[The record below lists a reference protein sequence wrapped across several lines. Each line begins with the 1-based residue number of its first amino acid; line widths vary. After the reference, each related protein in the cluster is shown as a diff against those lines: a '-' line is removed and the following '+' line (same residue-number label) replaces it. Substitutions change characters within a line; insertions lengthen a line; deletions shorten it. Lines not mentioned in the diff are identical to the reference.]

1 MKWEPSCTIEQGE
14 AAFTAQQHKLESVR
28 SDSAKSRAS
37 VDKKRWCFRQNSP
50 KSGARFL
57 TGISIHMLLQV
68 DGLRK
73 TFGRRVAVDGIGFS
87 IDVGEIVGF
96 LGPNGAGKTTT
107 MRMIAGYLEP
117 DEGTAKVFNIDITQ
131 ERRRA
136 QERVGYLPEGA
147 PLYGEMTPWSFLRF
161 VAETRG
167 MSREAARHA
176 VRRAAQ
182 DARLGD
188 SIDRPIDTLSK
199 GYRRRVGFAAA
210 LLHDP
215 MLLILDEPTDGLD
228 PNQRHAVRDLIKKL
242 GEERGLI
249 ISTHSLE
256 EVEAVCTRAIVIDQG
271 RIIADKTPA
280 ALIDE
285 HGTLERAFAAL
296 TRGEERT

>member
-1 MKWEPSCTIEQGE
+1 MAFSPEPTYER
-14 AAFTAQQHKLESVR
+14 R
-28 SDSAKSRAS
+28 SLSNG
-37 VDKKRWCFRQNSP
+37 VCF
-50 KSGARFL
+50 
-57 TGISIHMLLQV
+57 HMLLQV

-73 TFGRRVAVDGIGFS
+73 TFGRRAAVDGIGFS
-87 IDVGEIVGF
+87 LDVGEIVGF
-96 LGPNGAGKTTT
+96 LGTNGAGKTTT

-117 DEGTAKVFNIDITQ
+117 DECVAKIFNIDVAR

-136 QERVGYLPEGA
+136 QERVGYLPEGN
-147 PLYGEMTPWSFLRF
+147 PLYGEMTPWTFLRF

-182 DARLGD
+182 DARLGET
-188 SIDRPIDTLSK
+188 IDQPIETLSK
-199 GYRRRVGFAAA
+199 GFRRRVGLAAA

-228 PNQRHAVRDLIKKL
+228 PNQRHAVRELIKRL

-256 EVEAVCTRAIVIDQG
+256 EVEAVCTRAIVIDRG
-271 RIIADKTPA
+271 RIVADKTPD
-280 ALIDE
+280 ALRDE
-285 HGTLERAFAAL
+285 HGTLERAFTAL
-296 TRGEERT
+296 TRGEERA

>member
-1 MKWEPSCTIEQGE
+1 
-14 AAFTAQQHKLESVR
+14 
-28 SDSAKSRAS
+28 
-37 VDKKRWCFRQNSP
+37 
-50 KSGARFL
+50 
-57 TGISIHMLLQV
+57 MLLQV

-73 TFGRRVAVDGIGFS
+73 SFGRRVAVDGIGFS
-87 IDVGEIVGF
+87 LDVGEIVGF

-107 MRMIAGYLEP
+107 MRMLAGYLEP
-117 DEGTAKVFNIDITQ
+117 DEGVAKVFNIDVAR

-147 PLYGEMTPWSFLRF
+147 PLYGEMTPWTFLRF
-161 VAETRG
+161 VAEARG

-182 DARLGD
+182 DARLGET
-188 SIDRPIDTLSK
+188 INQPIETLSK
-199 GYRRRVGFAAA
+199 GYRRRAGLAAA

-228 PNQRHAVRDLIKKL
+228 PNQRHAVRDLIRRL

-256 EVEAVCTRAIVIDQG
+256 EVEAVCTRAIVIDRG
-271 RIIADKTPA
+271 RIVADRTPGE
-280 ALIDE
+280 LTGE

-296 TRGEERT
+296 TRGEERA

>member
-1 MKWEPSCTIEQGE
+1 
-14 AAFTAQQHKLESVR
+14 
-28 SDSAKSRAS
+28 
-37 VDKKRWCFRQNSP
+37 
-50 KSGARFL
+50 
-57 TGISIHMLLQV
+57 MLLQV

-73 TFGRRVAVDGIGFS
+73 TFGRRTAVDNVGFS
-87 IDVGEIVGF
+87 LDVGEIVGF

-117 DEGTAKVFNIDITQ
+117 DDGVAKVFNIDVAQ
-131 ERRRA
+131 DRRRA

-161 VAETRG
+161 VGEARG

-188 SIDRPIDTLSK
+188 SIDRPIETLSK
-199 GYRRRVGFAAA
+199 GFRRRVGLAAA

-215 MLLILDEPTDGLD
+215 LLLILDEPTDGLD
-228 PNQRHAVRDLIKKL
+228 PNQRAAVRDLIKRL

-256 EVEAVCTRAIVIDQG
+256 EVEAVCTRAILIDKG
-271 RIIADKTPA
+271 RIIVDKTPA
-280 ALIDE
+280 ALAE
-285 HGTLERAFAAL
+285 EFGSLEKAFRTL
-296 TRGEERT
+296 TGGEERQ

>member
-1 MKWEPSCTIEQGE
+1 
-14 AAFTAQQHKLESVR
+14 
-28 SDSAKSRAS
+28 
-37 VDKKRWCFRQNSP
+37 
-50 KSGARFL
+50 
-57 TGISIHMLLQV
+57 MLLQV

-73 TFGRRVAVDGIGFS
+73 RFGRRVAVDGVGFTL
-87 IDVGEIVGF
+87 DVGEIVGF

-107 MRMIAGYLEP
+107 MRMISGYLEP
-117 DEGTAKVFNIDITQ
+117 DEGVAKIFNIDIAR

-167 MSREAARHA
+167 MAREPARHA

-188 SIDRPIDTLSK
+188 TIDRPIETLSK
-199 GYRRRVGFAAA
+199 GYRRRVGLAAA

-228 PNQRHAVRDLIKKL
+228 PNQRHAVRDLIRRL

-256 EVEAVCTRAIVIDQG
+256 EVDAVCTRAIVIDQG
-271 RIIADKTPA
+271 RVVADKTPA
-280 ALIDE
+280 ELRAEYGD
-285 HGTLERAFAAL
+285 LERAFAAL
-296 TRGEERT
+296 TGGEERA

>member
-1 MKWEPSCTIEQGE
+1 
-14 AAFTAQQHKLESVR
+14 
-28 SDSAKSRAS
+28 
-37 VDKKRWCFRQNSP
+37 
-50 KSGARFL
+50 
-57 TGISIHMLLQV
+57 MLLQV

-73 TFGRRVAVDGIGFS
+73 TFGRRVAVDGVGFS
-87 IDVGEIVGF
+87 LDVGEIVGF

-117 DEGTAKVFNIDITQ
+117 DDGVAKIFNIDIAQ

-147 PLYGEMTPWSFLRF
+147 PLYGEMTPWTFLRF
-161 VAETRG
+161 VGETRG

-188 SIDRPIDTLSK
+188 TIDQPIETLSK
-199 GYRRRVGFAAA
+199 GYRRRVGLAAA

-215 MLLILDEPTDGLD
+215 LLLILDEPTDGLD
-228 PNQRHAVRDLIKKL
+228 PNQRHAVRDLIRRL

-256 EVEAVCTRAIVIDQG
+256 EVEAVCTRVILIDQG
-271 RIIADKTPA
+271 RVIIDATPA
-280 ALIDE
+280 ELREA
-285 HGTLERAFAAL
+285 HGSLEEAFRKL
-296 TRGEERT
+296 THGEERG

>member
-1 MKWEPSCTIEQGE
+1 
-14 AAFTAQQHKLESVR
+14 
-28 SDSAKSRAS
+28 
-37 VDKKRWCFRQNSP
+37 
-50 KSGARFL
+50 
-57 TGISIHMLLQV
+57 MLLQV

-73 TFGRRVAVDGIGFS
+73 TFGRRVAVDGVGFS
-87 IDVGEIVGF
+87 LDVGEIVGF

-117 DEGTAKVFNIDITQ
+117 DDGVAKVFNIDVAQ
-131 ERRRA
+131 DRRRA

-147 PLYGEMTPWSFLRF
+147 PLYGEMTPWMFLRF

-182 DARLGD
+182 DTRLGEA
-188 SIDRPIDTLSK
+188 IDQPIETLSK
-199 GYRRRVGFAAA
+199 GYRRRVGLAAA

-215 MLLILDEPTDGLD
+215 LLLILDEPTDGLD
-228 PNQRHAVRDLIKKL
+228 PNQRHAVRDLIRRL

-256 EVEAVCTRAIVIDQG
+256 EVEAVCTRAIVIDKG
-271 RIIADKTPA
+271 RIVVDKKPA
-280 ALIDE
+280 ELAEQFGDLE
-285 HGTLERAFAAL
+285 NAFRTL
-296 TRGEERT
+296 TGGEERA

>member
-1 MKWEPSCTIEQGE
+1 
-14 AAFTAQQHKLESVR
+14 
-28 SDSAKSRAS
+28 
-37 VDKKRWCFRQNSP
+37 
-50 KSGARFL
+50 
-57 TGISIHMLLQV
+57 MLLQV

-73 TFGRRVAVDGIGFS
+73 RFGRRQAVDGIGFS
-87 IDVGEIVGF
+87 LDVGEIVGF

-117 DEGTAKVFNIDITQ
+117 DEGSAKIFNIDVGQ

-147 PLYGEMTPWSFLRF
+147 PLYGEMTPWTFLRF

-176 VRRAAQ
+176 VRRSAQ
-182 DARLGD
+182 DARLGET
-188 SIDRPIDTLSK
+188 IDQPIETLSK
-199 GYRRRVGFAAA
+199 GYRRRVGLAAA

-228 PNQRHAVRDLIKKL
+228 PNQRHAVRDLIRRL

-256 EVEAVCTRAIVIDQG
+256 EVEAVCTRAIVIDKG
-271 RIIADKTPA
+271 RVVADKTPA
-280 ALIDE
+280 ELRDE
-285 HGTLERAFAAL
+285 HGSLERAFTTL
-296 TRGEERT
+296 TGGEERV

>member
-1 MKWEPSCTIEQGE
+1 
-14 AAFTAQQHKLESVR
+14 
-28 SDSAKSRAS
+28 
-37 VDKKRWCFRQNSP
+37 
-50 KSGARFL
+50 
-57 TGISIHMLLQV
+57 MLLQV
-68 DGLRK
+68 EGLRK

-87 IDVGEIVGF
+87 LDAGEIVGF

-117 DEGTAKVFNIDITQ
+117 DEGAAKIFNIDMAQ
-131 ERRRA
+131 DRRRA

-161 VAETRG
+161 VAEARG
-167 MSREAARHA
+167 MTPEAARHA

-188 SIDRPIDTLSK
+188 SIQRPIDTLSK

-228 PNQRHAVRDLIKKL
+228 PNQRHAVRDLIRKL

-249 ISTHSLE
+249 ISTHMLE
-256 EVEAVCTRAIVIDQG
+256 EVEAVCTRAIVIDKG
-271 RIIADKTPA
+271 RIVADKTPQ
-280 ALIDE
+280 ALIEE
-285 HGTLERAFAAL
+285 HGSLDRAFTAL
-296 TRGEERT
+296 TGGEERT

>member
-1 MKWEPSCTIEQGE
+1 
-14 AAFTAQQHKLESVR
+14 
-28 SDSAKSRAS
+28 
-37 VDKKRWCFRQNSP
+37 
-50 KSGARFL
+50 
-57 TGISIHMLLQV
+57 MLLQV
-68 DGLRK
+68 DGLK
-73 TFGRRVAVDGIGFS
+73 KMFGRRAAVDGVGFS
-87 IDVGEIVGF
+87 LDVGEIVGF

-117 DEGTAKVFNIDITQ
+117 DEGVAKIFNIDVAQ
-131 ERRRA
+131 DRRRA

-161 VAETRG
+161 VAEARG
-167 MSREAARHA
+167 MNRDNARHA

-188 SIDRPIDTLSK
+188 TIDRPIDTLSK
-199 GYRRRVGFAAA
+199 GYRRRVGLAAA

-228 PNQRHAVRDLIKKL
+228 PNQRGAVRDLIKRL

-256 EVEAVCTRAIVIDQG
+256 EVEAVCTRAIVIDGG
-271 RIIADKTPA
+271 RIVADETPA
-280 ALIDE
+280 SLAAK
-285 HGTLERAFAAL
+285 HGDLDAAFRAL
-296 TRGEERT
+296 TRGEERA

>member
-1 MKWEPSCTIEQGE
+1 
-14 AAFTAQQHKLESVR
+14 
-28 SDSAKSRAS
+28 
-37 VDKKRWCFRQNSP
+37 
-50 KSGARFL
+50 
-57 TGISIHMLLQV
+57 MLLQV

-73 TFGRRVAVDGIGFS
+73 TFGRRVAVDGVGFS
-87 IDVGEIVGF
+87 LDAGEIVGF

-117 DEGTAKVFNIDITQ
+117 DDGVAKIFNIDIAK

-147 PLYGEMTPWSFLRF
+147 PLYGEMTPWTFLRF
-161 VAETRG
+161 VAEARG
-167 MSREAARHA
+167 MPPSAARHA

-188 SIDRPIDTLSK
+188 TIDQPIDTLSK
-199 GYRRRVGFAAA
+199 GYRRRVGLAAA

-228 PNQRHAVRDLIKKL
+228 PNQRYAVRDLIKRL

-256 EVEAVCTRAIVIDQG
+256 EVEAVCTRAILIDQG
-271 RIIADKTPA
+271 RIIADATPVELA
-280 ALIDE
+280 KQ
-285 HGTLERAFAAL
+285 HGSLEEAFRTL
-296 TRGEERT
+296 THGEERA